1 MKRIVRIST
10 TTRQSNK
17 QKSVSIPL
25 VIIEKLNWENI
36 KVAMFE
42 TCLDSNGEGYLVITK
57 EDE

>member
-10 TTRQSNK
+10 VSRPSSI
-17 QKSVSIPL
+17 QKSVSIPSA
-25 VIIEKLNWENI
+25 IIEKLNWQNI

-42 TCLDSNGEGYLVITK
+42 TFLDSNGKEYLVITK

>member
-10 TTRQSNK
+10 TNRQSSK

-25 VIIEKLNWENI
+25 DIIEKLNWQNI

-42 TCLDSNGEGYLVITK
+42 THLDSNGKEYLVITK

>member
-10 TTRQSNK
+10 TNRQSSI

-25 VIIEKLNWENI
+25 DIIEKLNWQNI

-42 TCLDSNGEGYLVITK
+42 THLDSNGKGYLVITK

>member
-1 MKRIVRIST
+1 MKRIVRVST
-10 TTRQSNK
+10 TNRQSNI

-25 VIIEKLNWENI
+25 VIIEKLNWQNI

-42 TCLDSNGEGYLVITK
+42 TFLDSNGKGYLVITE

>member
-1 MKRIVRIST
+1 MKRIVRVST
-10 TTRQSNK
+10 TNRQSNI

-25 VIIEKLNWENI
+25 VIIEKLNWQNI

-42 TCLDSNGEGYLVITK
+42 TFLDSNGKGYLVITK